1 MPSSPSLARRR
12 LLGLKKPDAPPPLR
26 PPWTREATVADRC
39 TRCGDCLEAC
49 PEGILKVG
57 TGGFPEV
64 DFRVGSGE
72 CTFCGDC
79 ASACGEGVF
88 AAPEPEP
95 EPEPAAAPAFA
106 ALASIG
112 SGCLAEAGVMCQSC
126 GDACPERAIRFALV
140 RGGAPRPSL
149 DRDACTACGACVS
162 VCPADVIAVRSL
174 EGAPA

>member
-1 MPSSPSLARRR
+1 MSGSPSLGRRR
-12 LLGLKKPDAPPPLR
+12 LLGLRKPDTPPPLR
-26 PPWTREATVADRC
+26 PPWAREDDIADRC
-39 TRCGDCLEAC
+39 TRCGDCLTAC

-64 DFRVGSGE
+64 DFRNGSGE

-79 ASACGEGVF
+79 ATACSKGVF
-88 AAPEPEP
+88 AAPDPDS
-95 EPEPAAAPAFA
+95 AATPPFA
-106 ALASIG
+106 ALVSIG
-112 SGCLAEAGVMCQSC
+112 ASCLAEAGVMCQSC

-149 DRDACTACGACVS
+149 DLDACTACGACVS
-162 VCPADVIAVRSL
+162 VCPADAIAIHPL